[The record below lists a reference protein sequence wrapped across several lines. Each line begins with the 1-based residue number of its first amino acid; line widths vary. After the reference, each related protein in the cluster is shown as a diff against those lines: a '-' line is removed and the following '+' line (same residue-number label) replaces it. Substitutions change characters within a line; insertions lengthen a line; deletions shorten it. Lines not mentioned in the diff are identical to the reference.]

1 VRIIPG
7 LKDGAALSE
16 TLQLVAHAF
25 RAAGIEDAEVDAR
38 VLAGHALHLDRA
50 RLISQA
56 DRVLEAR
63 EVNAISG
70 LAARRLKR
78 EPVSRILGR
87 KEFWSLALVITPD
100 VLVPRSE
107 TETVVE
113 GALDFV
119 VRGGLR
125 MEKLRILDIGTG
137 SGALLV
143 ALLNE
148 LPNATGIGTDISRAA
163 LDAARVNVTTFGFE
177 NRCSLISCD
186 MAAGVEGQFDLVVSN
201 PPYVA
206 CGDIASLAPEV
217 RDYDP
222 IMALDGGDD
231 GLAAYRSIS
240 VAAKRLLAPGG
251 RLFVEL
257 GAGQEPAVRKLL
269 TNAGL
274 AVGVAR
280 NDLAGTPRVLGAGF
294 VP

>member
-1 VRIIPG
+1 MRIIPG
-7 LKDGAALSE
+7 LKDGASLSRA
-16 TLQLVAHAF
+16 LQLVAHAF
-25 RAAGIEDAEVDAR
+25 RAAGIEDADVDAR

-50 RLISQA
+50 RLISQT

-87 KEFWSLALVITPD
+87 KEFWSLALAVTPD
-100 VLVPRSE
+100 VLVPRPE

-163 LDAARVNVTTFGFE
+163 VEAARTNVTQFGFE
-177 NRCSLISCD
+177 GRCSLISCD

-206 CGDIASLAPEV
+206 RGDIASLAPEV

-222 IMALDGGDD
+222 MMALDGGDD

-240 VAAKRLLAPGG
+240 GDAKRLLAQGG

-257 GAGQEPAVRKLL
+257 GAGQEPNVREIF

-280 NDLAGTPRVLGAGF
+280 NDLTGTPRVLGAGF